1 MRYQKIQCY
10 EKLKS
15 LGIELN
21 EDMQNDYNI
30 LVFITFIYKF
40 VIKNALQIAE
50 NNKKAINLSTQ
61 EDCTKTLND
70 MNY

>member
-50 NNKKAINLSTQ
+50 NNKKAINLST
-61 EDCTKTLND
+61 
-70 MNY
+70 